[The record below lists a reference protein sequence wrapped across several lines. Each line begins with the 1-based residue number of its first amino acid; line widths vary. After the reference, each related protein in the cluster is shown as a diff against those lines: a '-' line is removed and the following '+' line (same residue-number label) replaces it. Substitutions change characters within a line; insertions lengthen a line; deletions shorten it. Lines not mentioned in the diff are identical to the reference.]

1 MGMTLMDQ
9 LIQGAQ
15 QADEDAWDN
24 LYQMFRPM
32 IASEAKKFAE
42 KYGIQWIQKD
52 LEQGGWV
59 GFMNAV
65 RSYEPRQGDFE
76 PWARR
81 HVRWAMKRVFE
92 KELCQRVGLPASS
105 RRLIPR
111 ILRAKRELQQAG
123 HNPTPEEIARQS
135 GVPVDIVQ
143 AVLRAYVGPV
153 GLEEDLAKEEPPSV
167 GISQTLAFLL
177 QALGP
182 VDLLK
187 FLVLAIFHEE
197 DYDWQAISQMLQDPN
212 PPQWWGYVS
221 IRYPSFCQ
229 VCPDITHW
237 PSVYQAFQSPPPTL
251 TPESLRQ
258 FLSRRKRDLLQDPA
272 SVTVRR

>member
-1 MGMTLMDQ
+1 
-9 LIQGAQ
+9 
-15 QADEDAWDN
+15 
-24 LYQMFRPM
+24 
-32 IASEAKKFAE
+32 
-42 KYGIQWIQKD
+42 
-52 LEQGGWV
+52 
-59 GFMNAV
+59 
-65 RSYEPRQGDFE
+65 
-76 PWARR
+76 
-81 HVRWAMKRVFE
+81 
-92 KELCQRVGLPASS
+92 
-105 RRLIPR
+105 
-111 ILRAKRELQQAG
+111 
-123 HNPTPEEIARQS
+123 
-135 GVPVDIVQ
+135 
-143 AVLRAYVGPV
+143 VLRAYVGPV
-153 GLEEDLAKEEPPSV
+153 GLEEDLAEEEPPSV

-177 QALGP
+177 QALRP